1 MTAAPVPMP
10 APWKPSVTVAVIVE
24 RDGRFLMVEEETPEG
39 VRLNQPAG
47 HLDPGESLVD
57 AAIREALEETARV
70 FTPMALLGVYMARS
84 ASAYEHQPVTY
95 VRFAF
100 TGAVGESEPGRKLDD
115 GILRTLWMTPEEVRT
130 WNDKHRSP
138 LVMKCVDDYLAGQ
151 RYPLSAIF
159 VHPSVVLL

>member
-1 MTAAPVPMP
+1 MP
-10 APWKPSVTVAVIVE
+10 APWKPSVTVAAIVE

-57 AAIREALEETARV
+57 AAIREALEETACV
-70 FTPMALLGVYMARS
+70 FTPIALLGVYMARS
-84 ASAYEHQPVTY
+84 ASAYEGQPVTY

-100 TGAVGESEPGRKLDD
+100 TGWVGEPESGRELDT
-115 GILRTLWMTPEEVRT
+115 GILRTLWLTPDEIRT
-130 WNDKHRSP
+130 RSDEHRSP

-151 RYPLSAIF
+151 RHPLSAIF
-159 VHPSVVLL
+159 VHPSAIL